1 MTVGDIYWVNLPPR
15 GGHAQTGR
23 RPAIVVQ
30 AVEQTPSLSTVIL
43 IPMTTQLDALRF
55 PGTVF
60 IQPDSENG
68 LKRPSVALVFQIA
81 AIDRRFLDALVGR
94 ISETAM
100 LSIWESLDKLTGRSV
115 AE

>member
-1 MTVGDIYWVNLPPR
+1 MTVGEIYWVNLPER

-30 AVEQTPSLSTVIL
+30 AVEQTPSLPTVIL

-55 PGTVF
+55 PGTVLVP
-60 IQPDSENG
+60 PDSENG
-68 LKRPSVALVFQIA
+68 LKRQSVALVFQIA
-81 AIDRRFLDALVGR
+81 AIDRRFLDALAGR

-100 LSIWESLDKLTGRSV
+100 LSIWESLDKLTGRRA